1 MFRSVSTIA
10 AVVLLAATLGACAPA
25 RRDVAFQTP
34 PAPRGL
40 TCDTASAKV
49 MTFGRATAR
58 MRSEIALKTQS
69 TDLRGYM
76 FSSGLRRI
84 QVVQQ
89 TTDCVPGYGGAIA
102 NLYHCTARAQ
112 MCGR

>member
-1 MFRSVSTIA
+1 
-10 AVVLLAATLGACAPA
+10 
-25 RRDVAFQTP
+25 
-34 PAPRGL
+34 
-40 TCDTASAKV
+40 
-49 MTFGRATAR
+49 

-76 FSSGLRRI
+76 FSSGLRHI